1 MVASHPTHASPAQA
15 PAWLTALRATDE
27 WRQAHTARDEHGRVV
42 VPVFPW
48 AETAS
53 NAAGPAGRSFL
64 RFVQWLGE
72 RYGPR
77 VALADYSRVK
87 FAGYGAAPDTPPSLT
102 TYSELAALI
111 QRRAAWL
118 RTQGV
123 GPWQRLALCLPNSR
137 EVLALQYAAWAIGAL
152 VTPINMAQRDRA
164 RVLLQGTIYH
174 RIFVDRE
181 PAAFAAELGVD
192 PARVVDVYSERF
204 RAAVAAQPATVTL
217 EQPPVFDDPVLILS
231 TSGTTGRPKGA
242 MLSAAGLL
250 IGSLALQEG
259 FALAAADR
267 FLLVNPLY
275 HINSI
280 AFSLALLGVGARI
293 VVPPFGFHWD
303 VAVRDRITTS
313 SMVQR
318 HLTPVLNP
326 VSPGD
331 QRNAALFQRL
341 REGGTLKWIAVG
353 SGPLAPEV
361 QERLLDLGVLVL
373 FRWGM
378 SENYLGS
385 TNMRPGYPLD
395 YYRARLSSTGPTN
408 RYLELLVL
416 DDAGRPQRTGRGRLM
431 QRGNILVAYDRPEDN
446 AGAFAGGYH
455 DTGDIA
461 EITVEGHVYIVG
473 RSKETI
479 IRSGENIYPQE
490 VDNYLMKHPAV
501 IFAQTVG
508 FPDPDHS
515 EEVGAFAV
523 VSPDAALPERKLQTY
538 VAALGAQQRPKQLVL
553 LSPRGEQGFFR
564 YTGPGKAQRRH
575 HQRLFWQM
583 YCLDRA
589 VPLLVADGLLP
600 EGARGYAVPDGP
612 EVGLLLLLP
621 GDGAAVSGELRE
633 RLGSY
638 LARAGR
644 LPGSEHRRW
653 LAAHDCSLDSLLPS
667 QMHSVPLVATAAREI
682 AALNRAQLYERFWPE
697 PDSQS

>member
-1 MVASHPTHASPAQA
+1 MAAPHPAHVS

-42 VPVFPW
+42 MPVFPW

-53 NAAGPAGRSFL
+53 DATGPPGQSFL

-87 FAGYGAAPDTPPSLT
+87 FAGYGAAPDTPPTLT

-118 RTQGV
+118 RDQGV

-164 RVLLQGTIYH
+164 RVLLQGTAYH

-181 PAAFAAELGVD
+181 PAAFATEFGVG
-192 PARVVDVYSERF
+192 AGRVVDVHAERF

-217 EQPPVFDDPVLILS
+217 ERPPAFDDPVLILS

-250 IGSLALQEG
+250 TGSLALQEG

-318 HLTPVLNP
+318 HLTPVLDP

-331 QRNAALFQRL
+331 QRNAALFERL

-361 QERLLDLGVLVL
+361 QERLLDRGVLIL

-395 YYRARLSSTGPTN
+395 YYRERLSSTGPTN
-408 RYLELLVL
+408 RYLELRVL
-416 DDAGRPQRTGRGRLM
+416 DEAGRPRRSGRGRLV

-461 EITVEGHVYIVG
+461 EITAEGHVYIVG

-490 VDNYLMKHPAV
+490 VDNYLMKHRRSSLPRRWA
-501 IFAQTVG
+501 
-508 FPDPDHS
+508 FPTRITPRRS
-515 EEVGAFAV
+515 VR
-523 VSPDAALPERKLQTY
+523 SPSSVRTPRCRSGSCRTTWLRWVP
-538 VAALGAQQRPKQLVL
+538 QQRPKQLVL

-564 YTGPGKAQRRH
+564 YTGPGKAQRRY

-600 EGARGYAVPDGP
+600 EGTRGYAVPDGP

-633 RLGSY
+633 RLGPY
-638 LARAGR
+638 LARASR
-644 LPGSEHRRW
+644 LPDAEHRRW
-653 LAAHDCSLDSLLPS
+653 LAVHDCTVNSLLPS
-667 QMHSVPLVATAAREI
+667 QIRTVPLADTAAREI
-682 AALNRAQLYERFWPE
+682 AALNRAQLYERFWPQE
-697 PDSQS
+697 PR

>member
-53 NAAGPAGRSFL
+53 NTAGPPARSFL

-152 VTPINMAQRDRA
+152 VTPINMAQRGRA
-164 RVLLQGTIYH
+164 RALLQGAAYH

-192 PARVVDVYSERF
+192 AASVVDVYSERF
-204 RAAVAAQPATVTL
+204 RAEVAAQPASMTP
-217 EQPPVFDDPVLILS
+217 EQPPAFDDPVLILS

-250 IGSLALQEG
+250 TGSLALQEG
-259 FALAAADR
+259 FVLAAADR

-408 RYLELLVL
+408 RYLDLHVL
-416 DDAGRPQRTGRGRLM
+416 DEAGLPRRTGRGRLV
-431 QRGNILVAYDRPEDN
+431 QRGNILIAYDRPEDN

-461 EITVEGHVYIVG
+461 EITAEGHVYIVG

-479 IRSGENIYPQE
+479 IRSGENIHPQE

-523 VSPDAALPERKLQTY
+523 VSPDAVLPERALQDY
-538 VAALGAQQRPKQLVL
+538 VAALGSQQRPKQLVL

-589 VPLLVADGLLP
+589 VPLLVVDGLLP

-667 QMHSVPLVATAAREI
+667 QMYSVPLAATAAREI

-697 PDSQS
+697 LDRQS